1 MNNKQ
6 RRISLLLGLFGL
18 AQGLLAQTPVN
29 LPYGSYMNRV
39 IYDNLGYAA
48 EQLNVPAAQ
57 AEVTAAKVFND
68 PNLSVSYYNNEN
80 NSLQMGEGVEV
91 ELSKTFT
98 FGKRGANIALAKSEQ
113 ALAEALLADYF
124 RQLRA
129 DATVAYLEALRQRRL
144 YQVKQRT
151 YENMQQLAESDS
163 IRFRLGEIREVDA
176 TQSQVEAG
184 VLRNELA
191 QAQAE
196 LFRVFSDLSFMT
208 GSFSTDTLFMP
219 EGELLLPARQFVLAD
234 LLNEALQER
243 SDLVAAL
250 RNKEVASKALKV
262 TRRERN
268 TDVDLS
274 IGVSRNARVHNEE
287 APAPPFTGVTA
298 GIAIPLKFSNLNKGS
313 VRAARFREQQ
323 AELQYQEA
331 RLQVQTEVMQAYWT
345 YELCSRQVEHY
356 DNGLLRQAAE
366 VMEGKT
372 YSYQRGEVSLLEVL
386 DAQRTYDEVQAQYIE
401 TLFNF
406 SVALVELERA
416 VGFWD
421 VTFE

>member
-1 MNNKQ
+1 MNNKK
-6 RRISLLLGLFGL
+6 RGLSVLLGLFGSVHLIL
-18 AQGLLAQTPVN
+18 ALTPVR
-29 LPYGSYMNRV
+29 LSYTQYMTCV
-39 IYDNLGYAA
+39 INDNLGYAA
-48 EQLNVPAAQ
+48 EKLNVPAAQ

-80 NSLQMGEGVEV
+80 NTLQMGEGVEV

-129 DATVAYLEALRQRRL
+129 DATVTYLEALRQQRL

-151 YENMQQLAESDS
+151 YEHMRQLAESDS
-163 IRFRLGEIREVDA
+163 LRFRLGEIREVDA
-176 TQSQVEAG
+176 TQSLVEAG

-191 QAQAE
+191 QAQSE
-196 LFRVFSDLSFMT
+196 LYRAFSDLRLMM
-208 GSFSTDTLFMP
+208 GSFGTDTLFVP
-219 EGELLLPARQFVLAD
+219 EGELQLPARSFVLAE
-234 LLNEALQER
+234 LLDEAMRER
-243 SDLVAAL
+243 TDLVVAS
-250 RNKEVASKALKV
+250 RNKEVASKALKA

-274 IGVSRNARVHNEE
+274 IAVSRNARVHNEE

-298 GIAIPLKFSNLNKGS
+298 GIAIPLKFSNFNKGS

-331 RLQVQTEVMQAYWT
+331 CLTVQTEVMQAYRM
-345 YELCSRQVEHY
+345 YEVCSQQVEAY

-366 VMEGKT
+366 VMEGKN

-386 DAQRTYDEVQAQYIE
+386 DAQRTYDDVQAQYIE
-401 TLFNF
+401 TLFNY

-416 VGFWD
+416 VGLWD
-421 VTFE
+421 ITLE

>member
-1 MNNKQ
+1 MNNKK
-6 RRISLLLGLFGL
+6 RGLSVLLGLFGSVHL
-18 AQGLLAQTPVN
+18 ILAQTPVR
-29 LPYGSYMNRV
+29 LSYTQYMTSV
-39 IYDNLGYAA
+39 INDNLGYAA
-48 EQLNVPAAQ
+48 EKLNVPAAQ

-80 NSLQMGEGVEV
+80 NTLQMGEGVEV

-129 DATVAYLEALRQRRL
+129 DATVTYLEALRQQRL

-151 YENMQQLAESDS
+151 YEHMRQLAESDS
-163 IRFRLGEIREVDA
+163 LRFRLGEIREVDA
-176 TQSQVEAG
+176 TQSRVEAG

-191 QAQAE
+191 QAQSE
-196 LFRVFSDLSFMT
+196 LYRAFSDLRLMM
-208 GSFSTDTLFMP
+208 GSFGTDTLFVP
-219 EGELLLPARQFVLAD
+219 EGELQLPARSFVLAE
-234 LLNEALQER
+234 LLDEAMRER
-243 SDLVAAL
+243 TDLVVAS

-274 IGVSRNARVHNEE
+274 IAVSRNARVHNEE

-331 RLQVQTEVMQAYWT
+331 CLTVQTEVMQAYRM
-345 YELCSRQVEHY
+345 YEVCSQQVEAY

-366 VMEGKT
+366 VMEGKN

-386 DAQRTYDEVQAQYIE
+386 DAQRTYDDVQAQYIE
-401 TLFNF
+401 TLFNY

-416 VGFWD
+416 VGLWD
-421 VTFE
+421 ITLE

>member
-1 MNNKQ
+1 MNSKQ
-6 RRISLLLGLFGL
+6 RGLYMLLGLFC
-18 AQGLLAQTPVN
+18 AVNMSLAQTPVN
-29 LPYGSYMNRV
+29 LPYTPYMDRV
-39 IYDNLGYAA
+39 IHNNLGYAA
-48 EQLNVPAAQ
+48 EQLNVSAAQ

-80 NSLQMGEGVEV
+80 NTLQMGEGVEV

-98 FGKRGANIALAKSEQ
+98 FGKRSANIALAKSEQ
-113 ALAEALLADYF
+113 ALSEALLADYF

-129 DATVAYLEALRQRRL
+129 DATVAYLEALRQHRL

-151 YENMQQLAESDS
+151 YELMRQLAESDS

-176 TQSQVEAG
+176 IQSQVEAG

-191 QAQAE
+191 QAQSE
-196 LFRVFSDLSFMT
+196 LYRALSELGLMT
-208 GSFSTDTLFMP
+208 GSFSTDTLFVP
-219 EGELLLPARQFVLAD
+219 EGELQLPARQFVLAD
-234 LLNEALQER
+234 VLNEALQER
-243 SDLVAAL
+243 ADLVAAL

-274 IGVSRNARVHNEE
+274 IAVSRNARVYNEE

-298 GIAIPLKFSNLNKGS
+298 GIAIPLKFSNFNKGS

-331 RLQVQTEVMQAYWT
+331 CLTVQTEVMQAYRT
-345 YELCSRQVEHY
+345 YELCGQQVEQY
-356 DNGLLRQAAE
+356 DNGLLRQAAT
-366 VMEGKT
+366 VMEGKS

-386 DAQRTYDEVQAQYIE
+386 DAQRTYDEVQTQYIE
-401 TLFNF
+401 TLFNY

-416 VGFWD
+416 IGCWD
-421 VTFE
+421 ITF